1 MYPRGF
7 NDMLVYPIESIEGKL
22 LNVGNLVLKNT
33 PPMMTVQTFFQ
44 GQVFLINFSWRFFL

>member
-33 PPMMTVQTFFQ
+33 PPIMTVQTLFQ
-44 GQVFLINFSWRFFL
+44 GQVFLINFS